1 MKLASFDIFD
11 TTLVRKCGSPD
22 NIFYLL
28 SKRIYPQNQSLQNSF
43 FQWRK
48 EAEQKAMI
56 RLKDNYLKLEDIYTE
71 FDSVSFPKWNVEQ
84 LIAMETQ
91 LELTELVAV
100 SEIKQLI
107 AQKRNEGYTICFIS
121 DMYLPEH
128 VLKSKLLEEGCA
140 DIDDK
145 VFVSCEYQATKSE
158 GTLYEIVRK
167 DFNSITL
174 WEHYGDNLYSDYKKA
189 VKRGIKATLVH
200 SDYTPIEQFILSSST
215 FFPFYSDLSVLIGL
229 QRATRLSLQK
239 KSDNIDNATDFIA
252 SLYYPYVDFLFRKA
266 KDLGITKLHFL
277 SRDGYIL
284 YKIAEVV
291 QMGYPEIKLNY
302 LFVSRY
308 SLFLPSIYSLS
319 REEIYENKGIT
330 SFYHYKV
337 KVKDILDGLHVTL
350 EELGDAFTNR
360 ITFKQIL
367 TPEQE
372 DLFFEVLQSTE
383 IKKMILKKAQQE
395 RKILIDYFTQEGLF
409 DLEKQALVDIGWV
422 GTSRLMINRMLTNEG
437 GQLVEGFYL
446 GCAPESLAP
455 RYGIFHS
462 FYGSNLYKSDI
473 VTLLEQYY
481 SASLYAS
488 TKGYYYEEGGIKPK
502 FKDLKYTQSQE
513 IVEDNISTLQQF
525 AQLIRAYDYIDFS
538 QAMSVWGSL
547 YLRAFSE
554 MPCKIKFS
562 TFDKLGIYEDGSN
575 YYRVLTK
582 INVWQFLSY
591 IYKGKIRRVYFP
603 RQSIY
608 YTYGIKIFKPEY
620 CWRERRRSFMK
631 KYMLPL
637 KLKMYYYLR
646 KKVNFQF

>member
-437 GQLVEGFYL
+437 GQLVEGFYW

-502 FKDLKYTQSQE
+502 FKDLKYTQFQE

-646 KKVNFQF
+646 KK

>member
-409 DLEKQALVDIGWV
+409 DVEKQALVDIGWV
-422 GTSRLMINRMLTNEG
+422 GTSRLMINRILTNEG

-488 TKGYYYEEGGIKPK
+488 TKGYYYEEDGIKPK

-538 QAMSVWGSL
+538 QAMSVWGGL
-547 YLRAFSE
+547 YLRVFLE
-554 MPCKIKFS
+554 MSCKIKFS

-582 INVWQFLSY
+582 INVWQLLSY

-608 YTYGIKIFKPEY
+608 YTYGMKIFKPEY

-646 KKVNFQF
+646 KK

>member
-502 FKDLKYTQSQE
+502 FKDLKYTQFQE

-646 KKVNFQF
+646 KK

>member
-502 FKDLKYTQSQE
+502 FKDLKYMQSQE

-646 KKVNFQF
+646 KK